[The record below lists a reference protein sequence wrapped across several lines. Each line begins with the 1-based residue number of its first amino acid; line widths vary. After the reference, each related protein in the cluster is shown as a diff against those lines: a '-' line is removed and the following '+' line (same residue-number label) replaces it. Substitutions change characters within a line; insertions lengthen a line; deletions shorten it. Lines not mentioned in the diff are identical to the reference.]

1 MTFES
6 QSREQAGLDQLE
18 KVALEF
24 ESWRRNK
31 KSHTEKIP
39 QSLLR
44 EAQKLTQHL
53 GSTAVRQ
60 RLGITKGQLDKLEG
74 PKPTANEGSAQAD
87 FMQVV
92 PVVNAKTP
100 PATLTIN
107 ICTPQGITISLS
119 GLAHN
124 DPLPLIA
131 QLIEGESC

>member
-53 GSTAVRQ
+53 GSRAVRQ
-60 RLGITKGQLDKLEG
+60 RLGITKSQLDKLEG
-74 PKPTANEGSAQAD
+74 PKPKSDESIAQAD

-92 PVVNAKTP
+92 PVDAKTP
-100 PATLTIN
+100 PATLTVN

-119 GLAHN
+119 GLAYN

-131 QLIEGESC
+131 QLIEGELC